1 MRRFIHNSVVH
12 SDTGHAASTG
22 TLQRETVSGSC
33 RVFYACRLVKVK
45 ISAAKYPSIKFAQS
59 DRHQRGSHEVS
70 GSIPTGGNS
79 FLLNLFLLF
88 PT

>member
-1 MRRFIHNSVVH
+1 MRRFIHNSVAL
-12 SDTGHAASTG
+12 SDTGQAVSTG

-33 RVFYACRLVKVK
+33 HVFYACRLVNVK
-45 ISAAKYPSIKFAQS
+45 ISAVKYPSIKFVQS
-59 DRHQRGSHEVS
+59 DRHPRGSHEVS